1 MFPDN
6 DIDFDWD
13 EDEDERE
20 LARSSRRWEPEDDQV
35 EDLIDHADFEED

>member
-20 LARSSRRWEPEDDQV
+20 LARSSRRWEPADDQV